1 MSNAEVTVG
10 TLQDS
15 DIQEIAQL
23 QEENLRTNLTA
34 DQMQDGYLSLGFSDE
49 QFRAFNR
56 DLGVVVAKAEGKV
69 VGYCCVSS
77 ATFNAQF
84 PILDQIVSGLSDY
97 DIPGTEEK
105 PTETTT
111 SIYGPACI
119 AKDYRGQGVLKPLFD
134 HAVTL
139 SIAAGYAFCFSFVSI
154 ENQRSLVAHLKLPF
168 QEVGTVS
175 FNENEYSVIACKL

>member
-1 MSNAEVTVG
+1 MSSELSIS
-10 TLQDS
+10 TLHDS
-15 DIQEIAQL
+15 DIQEIAKL

-49 QFRAFNR
+49 QFRAFDR
-56 DLGVVVAKAEGKV
+56 DLGVVVARAEGRV

-84 PILDQIVSGLSDY
+84 PILDKIVSGLSDY
-97 DIPGTEEK
+97 EIPGTAEK
-105 PTETTT
+105 ATEATT

-119 AKDYRGQGVLKPLFD
+119 AKDFRGQGVLQLVFD
-134 HAVTL
+134 KAVTL
-139 SIAAGYAFCFSFVSI
+139 SIAAGYAFCFSFVSV